1 MAGLVRTKCR
11 RHGARR
17 YGRLL
22 SRGRGGAAGLDP
34 DAPSWRR
41 HLAREIVIEGSAAL
55 MYDGDGLG
63 SGWRGHYPSSLG
75 AFWAGSR
82 RDRANEIPDH
92 VKRHLLWARYMR
104 QSYDGRYYARAQN
117 LARSLTAAYER
128 AFEDVDIIAM
138 PTIPVK
144 PPRLPHGPLGL
155 LDTLELAGNMS
166 NNTSPLDLT
175 GHPAISIPCG
185 TVDGLPVGLG
195 LRGPPLGRGHAAE
208 GGEGVRAPHAG
219 SPAGQPHHRDL
230 MWT

>member
-1 MAGLVRTKCR
+1 MHRAGADIWPV
-11 RHGARR
+11 
-17 YGRLL
+17 
-22 SRGRGGAAGLDP
+22 
-34 DAPSWRR
+34 
-41 HLAREIVIEGSAAL
+41 IVIEGSAAL

-185 TVDGLPVGLG
+185 TVDGLPVGLQLVG
-195 LRGPPLGRGHAAE
+195 RRWDEATLLRVARAFERLMQAHPPANHTTE
-208 GGEGVRAPHAG
+208 
-219 SPAGQPHHRDL
+219 
-230 MWT
+230 T